1 MGVIVSV
8 KDVVN
13 EMDGLMDEHHAYLNR
28 RTGELITLSS
38 EELST
43 AEDEVDIS
51 QYPDWQQ
58 EIIEKAKEVIDD
70 EDFLPLPSK
79 FDIHEY
85 GIMEE
90 FCSSVQDQETRED
103 LLDRIRGRGAF
114 RRFKDAIYSFG
125 IEEAWHQFRQEG
137 LEKIAIEWLE
147 EHDIPYTRGT
157 N

>member
-13 EMDGLMDEHHAYLNR
+13 EMDGLMDEHQAFLNR
-28 RTGELITLSS
+28 RTGELITLSTEDLS
-38 EELST
+38 E

-58 EIIEKAKEVIDD
+58 EIIAKAKEVLDD
-70 EDFLPLPSK
+70 DDFLPLPSK

-85 GIMEE
+85 SIMEE
-90 FCSSVQDQETRED
+90 FCSSVQNQGMKED
-103 LLDRIRGRGAF
+103 LLDKIRGRGAF
-114 RRFKDAIYSFG
+114 RRFKDAIHFFG
-125 IEEAWHQFRQEG
+125 IEEAWYQFRREA
-137 LEKIAIEWLE
+137 LEKIARDWLE

-157 N
+157 K

>member
-13 EMDGLMDEHHAYLNR
+13 EMDGLMDEHQAYLNR
-28 RTGELITLSS
+28 RTGELITVSTEDLS
-38 EELST
+38 E

-70 EDFLPLPSK
+70 DDFLPLPSK
-79 FDIHEY
+79 FEIDEY
-85 GIMEE
+85 RIMEE
-90 FCSSVQDQETRED
+90 FCWSVQDQGMKED
-103 LLDRIRGRGAF
+103 LLGKIRGQGAF
-114 RRFKDAIYSFG
+114 RRFKDAIHFFG
-125 IEEAWHQFRQEG
+125 IEEAWHQFRQEA

-147 EHDIPYTRGT
+147 EHDIPYTQGT

>member
-1 MGVIVSV
+1 M

-13 EMDGLMDEHHAYLNR
+13 EMDGLMDEHQAFLNR

-38 EELST
+38 EELSA

-51 QYPDWQQ
+51 EYPDWQQ

-70 EDFLPLPSK
+70 DDFLPLPSK

-85 GIMEE
+85 RIMEE
-90 FCSSVQDQETRED
+90 FCSSVRDQGMKED
-103 LLDRIRGRGAF
+103 LLDKIRGRGAF

-125 IEEAWHQFRQEG
+125 IEEPWYQFRREA
-137 LEKIAIEWLE
+137 LEEIAIEWLE
-147 EHDIPYTRGT
+147 EHDIPYTGGT